1 MAKSLLSARKV
12 PHPRHVHNQLR
23 DLSVRILVVNDSE
36 QFRQLVSV
44 ILAMRPDL
52 QVVGEASD
60 GSEAVRK
67 ADELKPDLIIL
78 DIDLPNVNGIEAA
91 RQIRRCAPQSKIILL
106 SPESAA
112 EFVQEALSFGAWGY
126 ILKMNIGT
134 ELLVAVEAVLLGQQ
148 FVSKEF
154 SADEYASL
162 TRFVFAS

>member
-1 MAKSLLSARKV
+1 MDT
-12 PHPRHVHNQLR
+12 R

-36 QFRQLVSV
+36 QFRRLVSV
-44 ILAMRPDL
+44 ILAMRQNL

-60 GSEAVRK
+60 GSEAVHK
-67 ADELKPDLIIL
+67 AAELKPDLIIL

-106 SPESAA
+106 SPGVSAV
-112 EFVQEALSFGAWGY
+112 FVPEALSLGAAGY
-126 ILKMNIGT
+126 LLKLNVGT
-134 ELLVAVEAVLLGQQ
+134 ELLVAVEAVLLGRQ

-162 TRFVFAS
+162 EHVTPFVFSS